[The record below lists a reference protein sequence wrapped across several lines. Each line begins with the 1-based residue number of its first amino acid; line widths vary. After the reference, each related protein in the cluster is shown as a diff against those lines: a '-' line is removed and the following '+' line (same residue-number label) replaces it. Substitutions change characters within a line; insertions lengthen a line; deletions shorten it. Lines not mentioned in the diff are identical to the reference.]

1 MADLEKVLERNAIW
15 PVMFFPAAFAALA
28 VLWRRSPVAS
38 EVIFDGS
45 EPLIQTL
52 DLS

>member
-1 MADLEKVLERNAIW
+1 MADLEQALEERMIW
-15 PVMFFPAAFAALA
+15 SVICLAAFFAALA
-28 VLWRRSPVAS
+28 MSWRRSPAAS

-52 DLS
+52 GLN